1 MPKFS
6 KKSLDLLKQCDP
18 RLQELCKRVIEV
30 MDISIIVAYRGKSEQ
45 DKAFHEGKSKLK
57 YPKSKHNILPSKAVD
72 VCPFPIDWNDHR
84 RFYLMVGM
92 FKAFAHD
99 MGIKIR
105 VGADFNSDNNL
116 TNDGFIDL
124 PHIELVD

>member
-18 RLQELCKRVIEV
+18 RLQELCKKVIEV

-57 YPKSKHNILPSKAVD
+57 YPKSKHNSLPSKAVD
-72 VCPFPIDWNDHR
+72 ACPFPIDWNDHR
-84 RFYLMVGM
+84 RFYLMMGM
-92 FKAFAHD
+92 FKAFAHEL
-99 MGIKIR
+99 GINIR
-105 VGADFNSDNNL
+105 CGGDWNSDNNL
-116 TNDGFIDL
+116 QNDGFIDL